1 MKTLKFKTNVNCNN
15 CIAKIT
21 PYMDGNLEIKAWKV
35 DTDNPEKILT
45 VEGEEITTESVI
57 ETLSKAGYT
66 AEEIQE

>member
-21 PYMDGNLEIKAWKV
+21 PYMDENLEIKTWKV
-35 DTDNPEKILT
+35 ETDNPEKILT
-45 VEGEEITTESVI
+45 VEGEEITTENVI